1 MNLPFWIGL
10 RYIRA
15 KRKNHFI
22 SFISGSSMLGIA
34 LGVMVL
40 ITVLSVM
47 NGFEREIY
55 YRILGM
61 TPHVSVQT
69 PFGNGEL
76 KNWQNIK
83 KQVDEYPG
91 IVGSAPYVTTQ
102 GFAKANGVSRQMLF
116 QGIEPELENQVSIV
130 SEHMVDGKLIDLKAG
145 DFGIVL
151 GAPRARDLGLNIG
164 DKVTLIA
171 LEGTKATAVGVIP
184 RTKRFTLVATF
195 SVGSEVD
202 RSLAMIHLSDA
213 QKLMRM
219 QDNIS
224 GLRIK
229 VEDVFQ
235 APVIAHNLRYGL
247 KGMFSTVDWT
257 QTHFSLFRAVK
268 MEKRMMNILLTFIIF
283 VAAFNIVST
292 LVMVV
297 TEKQADIA
305 ILKTMGAKPKT
316 ILGIFIVQG
325 CFNGVIGSIVGL
337 VLGVLLTLNLPA
349 VVDTLESIFNTNFV
363 PGDVYFI
370 NFFPTELLVSDLVQ
384 VTLTAFLLSFL
395 ATLYPAMR
403 AAKVNPAEAL
413 RYE

>member
-1 MNLPFWIGL
+1 MKLPFWIGL

-15 KRKNHFI
+15 KRKNSFI
-22 SFISGSSMLGIA
+22 SFISGSSMAGIA

-61 TPHVSVQT
+61 TPHVSVQ
-69 PFGNGEL
+69 PAFDQFDD
-76 KNWQNIK
+76 WQQIK
-83 KQVDEYPG
+83 QKVDQYPH
-91 IVGSAPYVTTQ
+91 IIASAPYVTTQ
-102 GFAKANGVSRQMLF
+102 GFAKANGASRQMLF
-116 QGIEPELENQVSIV
+116 QGIEPGMQQAVSIV
-130 SEHMVDGKLIDLKAG
+130 DEHMEQGNLTDLKAG
-145 DFGIVL
+145 EFGIIM

-195 SVGSEVD
+195 AIGSEVD
-202 RSLAMIHLSDA
+202 RSLALIHLHDA

-219 QDNIS
+219 GDSVS

-229 VEDVFQ
+229 VDDVFK
-235 APVIAHNLRYGL
+235 APLVAHNLRYGL
-247 KGMFSTVDWT
+247 TGMYSTVDWT

-268 MEKRMMNILLTFIIF
+268 MEKRMMFILLTFIIF

-305 ILKTMGAKPKT
+305 ILKTMGAKNRT
-316 ILGIFIVQG
+316 VLGIFMVQG
-325 CFNGVIGSIVGL
+325 CFNGFIGSFVG
-337 VLGVLLTLNLPA
+337 VILGVLLTLNLPT
-349 VVDTLESIFNTNFV
+349 VVDFLEMLFNTDFV

-370 NFFPTELLVSDLVQ
+370 NFFPTELKWSDVFE
-384 VTLTAFLLSFL
+384 VTVAAFGMSFL
-395 ATLYPAMR
+395 ATIYPAYR